1 MKSNNRT
8 AVTGPNLLISSAQC
22 RRTRLAICLLIF
34 FTAFGVRLLSWHDTR
49 LEVGKVQTAVTA
61 DYQRV
66 AQLLRQGGIAS
77 FLSSSSPL
85 SDLNTLGHP
94 PGYSIL
100 MSVFGSTTAIQFVQI
115 ICDAFAAVMIF
126 LIVAELLPFS
136 AAFIAGMLAAFS
148 PQFAWNSVL
157 LLPDSLAVLPIL
169 LAVYCLARTA
179 RKPRLAT
186 FIIAGA
192 LVGVSCWLRA
202 NAMLLTF
209 FLAAAVLLFAKCPTN
224 FSLSLT
230 RERDKL
236 KFVGQHTRFALA
248 VIFGTLLIVLPL
260 TIRNAIVWHR
270 FIPLSLGAGQTL
282 LEGIADYDPQGKF
295 GIPNTDVGIM
305 KQEAEQ
311 SQRPDY
317 YGTLFNPDGVE
328 RERARL
334 SRGFSV
340 IRSHPLWFS
349 GVMAWRAASMLR
361 LERSRLVSTE
371 PPVSHLVGAIDS
383 LKPVWIRTPAELSFS
398 GVGLSPM
405 AKVSYE
411 PSSGRLTLVGD
422 DSRYGDQFSS
432 NLVNVN
438 KNNDYVFTAPIS
450 IERGRMRI
458 SVVQS
463 GGKVYSS
470 TIVETIENT
479 NAEAQ
484 PTNLVQLPFVAN
496 SNQQVQV
503 VFSNEASN
511 PPNPLVRVGPI
522 KLFELGPARWL
533 WTRYPRLLVHGL
545 QKIFLTAVILPLAII
560 GLGLLIIRK
569 HSRALIILTV
579 VPIYFFCVQS
589 IVHTEYRYV
598 LAVDYFLFALAAVA
612 LGWVGNLVIAKVAQ
626 IRRAT

>member
-1 MKSNNRT
+1 MIPSD
-8 AVTGPNLLISSAQC
+8 PYSSA
-22 RRTRLAICLLIF
+22 RLARSRRALVVLAIPIFLL
-34 FTAFGVRLLSWHDTR
+34 AFGVRLLSWHDTR

-66 AQLLRQGGIAS
+66 AQLIRQGGVAS

-100 MSVFGSTTAIQFVQI
+100 MAVIFSVFGESNTAIQFVQI
-115 ICDAFAAVMIF
+115 ICDSLAAVMIL
-126 LIVAELLPFS
+126 LIAAELLPFS
-136 AAFIAGMLAAFS
+136 AAIVAGMLAAFS

-157 LLPDSLAVLPIL
+157 LLPDSLAVLPLL
-169 LAVYCLARTA
+169 LAVYCLVRAV
-179 RKPRLAT
+179 RKPRLVT
-186 FIIAGA
+186 LIIAGA

-202 NAMLLTF
+202 NAMFLTF
-209 FLAAAVLLFAKCPTN
+209 FFAAAVLL
-224 FSLSLT
+224 LT
-230 RERDKL
+230 RAQWRY
-236 KFVGQHTRFALA
+236 ALA
-248 VIFGTLLIVLPL
+248 VVFGTLLIVLPL
-260 TIRNAIVWHR
+260 TIRNAVVFHR

-282 LEGIADYDPQGKF
+282 LEGISDYDPQGKF

-334 SRGFSV
+334 SRGFAV

-349 GVMAWRAASMLR
+349 GVMARRAASMLR
-361 LERSRLVSTE
+361 LERSRLVSVE
-371 PPVSHLVGAIDS
+371 PPVSHSLGTDS
-383 LKPVWIRTPAELSFS
+383 LAPVWTGTPGELSLP
-398 GVGLSPM
+398 GVGLSPQV
-405 AKVSYE
+405 KVSYE

-422 DSRYGDQFSS
+422 DSKYGDQFSS
-432 NLVNVN
+432 NVVNV
-438 KNNDYVFTAPIS
+438 KQNNDYVFTAPIS

-458 SVVQS
+458 SVVQPD
-463 GGKVYSS
+463 GKVYSS

-496 SNQQVQV
+496 SNQRVQV

-522 KLFELGPARWL
+522 KLFELGPAHWL
-533 WTRYPRLLVHGL
+533 WTRYPRLLVHGM
-545 QKIFLTAVILPLAII
+545 QKIFLTAVILPLAIL
-560 GLGLLIIRK
+560 GLALLIIK
-569 HSRALIILTV
+569 KQNQALIIVAV
-579 VPIYFFCVQS
+579 VPVYFFCVQS

-598 LAVDYFLFALAAVA
+598 LAVDYFLFAL
-612 LGWVGNLVIAKVAQ
+612 VGVMVSWSADILVRLSAK
-626 IRRAT
+626 REKRL

>member
-1 MKSNNRT
+1 MKSDNT
-8 AVTGPNLLISSAQC
+8 TPVTGPDFSIRIFHS
-22 RRTRLAICLLIF
+22 RRTRFGIYLLILLV
-34 FTAFGVRLLSWHDTR
+34 AVGVRLLSWHDTR

-66 AQLLRQGGIAS
+66 AQLIRQGGVAS

-100 MSVFGSTTAIQFVQI
+100 MAGIFSVFGESNTAVQFVQI
-115 ICDAFAAVMIF
+115 ICDSLAAVMIL
-126 LIVAELLPFS
+126 LIAAELLPFS
-136 AAFIAGMLAAFS
+136 AAIVAGMLAAFS

-169 LAVYCLARTA
+169 LAVYCLVRAV
-179 RKPRLAT
+179 RKPRLVT
-186 FIIAGA
+186 FIIAGV

-202 NAMLLTF
+202 NAMFLTF
-209 FLAAAVLLFAKCPTN
+209 FFAAAVLL
-224 FSLSLT
+224 LM
-230 RERDKL
+230 RGHWRY
-236 KFVGQHTRFALA
+236 ALA
-248 VIFGTLLIVLPL
+248 VVFGTLLIVLPL
-260 TIRNAIVWHR
+260 TIRNAVVFHR

-282 LEGIADYDPQGKF
+282 LEGISDYDPQGKF

-334 SRGFSV
+334 SRGFAV

-349 GVMAWRAASMLR
+349 GVMARRAASMLR
-361 LERSRLVSTE
+361 LERSRLVSVE
-371 PPVSHLVGAIDS
+371 PPVSHSLGIDS
-383 LKPVWIRTPAELSFS
+383 LAPVWTGTPGELSFS
-398 GVGLSPM
+398 GVGLSPQI
-405 AKVSYE
+405 KVSYE

-422 DSRYGDQFSS
+422 DSKYGDQFSS
-432 NLVNVN
+432 NVVNVK

-458 SVVQS
+458 SVVQP

-496 SNQQVQV
+496 SNQRVQV

-522 KLFELGPARWL
+522 KLFELGPARGL
-533 WTRYPRLLVHGL
+533 WTRYPRLLVHGM
-545 QKIFLTAVILPLAII
+545 QKIFLTAVILPLAIV
-560 GLGLLIIRK
+560 GLALLIIKKQRQ
-569 HSRALIILTV
+569 ALILLAV
-579 VPIYFFCVQS
+579 VPVYFFCVQS

-598 LAVDYFLFALAAVA
+598 LAVDYFLFAL
-612 LGWVGNLVIAKVAQ
+612 VGVMVSWSAEILVRLSAK
-626 IRRAT
+626 REKRL